1 MRSYSNSNNGLHF
14 HGQGTRLL
22 CIEDMQSG
30 LSLYDLKSDET
41 TPFMRLTAPGFRAPN
56 SFAFAEMSACFTDK
70 SGELVIGSCK
80 ETGRVHIWSTNPG
93 PYHLHNGQVQPLLS
107 LKHEGCKKVRYN
119 ESTCTL
125 LTQGK
130 NMKVW
135 TPVRLPESISSNSGV
150 SDDTSSSDQE
160 YSEMS
165 IGSGEEEISNE
176 AVDVSYVPSII
187 GRWRVM

>member
-1 MRSYSNSNNGLHF
+1 
-14 HGQGTRLL
+14 
-22 CIEDMQSG
+22 MQPG
-30 LSLYDLKSDET
+30 LSLYDLKSEET

-160 YSEMS
+160 YLEMS
-165 IGSGEEEISNE
+165 IGNSEEEISSE
-176 AVDVSYVPSII
+176 AMDVSYVPSNS
-187 GRWRVM
+187 GQWWVM